1 MNIVGPVTRMRGKQ
15 LEKEIHSQVN
25 ANLIL
30 INDNISDQSV
40 LSNCCLNI
48 LGNDGVYPSAW
59 DDDGF
64 FPPTL

>member
-1 MNIVGPVTRMRGKQ
+1 MNIVGPVTRMRAKQ